1 MIVCL
6 DPPIEIFLYSH
17 YLFAWFCIV
26 IVRRNSVMVWENR
39 KLLIID
45 NYLWWYS
52 CLISFFAKLGNVNK
66 FLLLFLTTLKSW
78 CLTEIPR
85 GAFPQIPLVSC
96 AFGTY
101 HRGYCTTITHIF
113 SYALPR
119 KKIPDAAPG
128 EESNY
133 LMIYAFLSEKS
144 VKCQVLSSL
153 CLKNKK
159 IIRNKFI
166 GVNTICVFVN

>member
-45 NYLWWYS
+45 KHLWWYS
-52 CLISFFAKLGNVNK
+52 CLISFFARLGNVNK

-78 CLTEIPR
+78 CLPEISQGSISPN
-85 GAFPQIPLVSC
+85 PSLVSC
-96 AFGTY
+96 ASGTY
-101 HRGYCTTITHIF
+101 HRSYCTTITHIL
-113 SYALPR
+113 SYASPR
-119 KKIPDAAPG
+119 KKFLML
-128 EESNY
+128 

-144 VKCQVLSSL
+144 IKCQLLSSL

-166 GVNTICVFVN
+166 GVNTIWVFVN

>member
-17 YLFAWFCIV
+17 YLNL
-26 IVRRNSVMVWENR
+26 RNFPGEH
-39 KLLIID
+39 
-45 NYLWWYS
+45 
-52 CLISFFAKLGNVNK
+52 
-66 FLLLFLTTLKSW
+66 
-78 CLTEIPR
+78 IPK
-85 GAFPQIPLVSC
+85 IPLVSC

-101 HRGYCTTITHIF
+101 RRGYCTTITHIL
-113 SYALPR
+113 SYASPR

-144 VKCQVLSSL
+144 IKCQVLSSL

>member
-39 KLLIID
+39 KLLIVD

-96 AFGTY
+96 ASGTY
-101 HRGYCTTITHIF
+101 HRGYCTTITHIL
-113 SYALPR
+113 SYASPK

-144 VKCQVLSSL
+144 IKCQVLSSL

-166 GVNTICVFVN
+166 SVNTICVFVN

>member
-45 NYLWWYS
+45 KHLWWYS
-52 CLISFFAKLGNVNK
+52 CLISFFARLGNVNK

-101 HRGYCTTITHIF
+101 HCGYCTTITHIF
-113 SYALPR
+113 SYASPR

-166 GVNTICVFVN
+166 SVNTICVFVN